1 MGGELEMST
10 RRNIS
15 SITDQTCDIF
25 HVLVTFNISLL
36 QESPAL
42 QCTEGS
48 TFFLLINRSCGENCH
63 IQWHKLPHSVAHV
76 KAFFYVPVGM
86 SDTDLS

>member
-1 MGGELEMST
+1 VGGELEMST

-15 SITDQTCDIF
+15 STIDQTCDIF
-25 HVLVTFNISLL
+25 HVLVTFKISLL

-48 TFFLLINRSCGENCH
+48 PFFLLINRFCGENCH
-63 IQWHKLPHSVAHV
+63 IQWHMLKHFLRCQWGCLTQTSHEMSVQ
-76 KAFFYVPVGM
+76 
-86 SDTDLS
+86 L